1 MVQLGN
7 IELAD
12 NLRSLARHRSRHFIE
27 KTVNGSSIGEYEEQG
42 WVVEKRYEHSAR
54 MKKEKVGKEALEDR
68 VWTLFEKMGFLYLNG
83 DGYAQLTAD
92 VKIPQSQTI
101 AIDVVGIDEEVAV
114 AIWCQQDARQPLRP
128 ILDTCIA
135 ARQRFVLSVRQQYPL
150 LKKPGEKRQIAMA
163 LFVAADTLV
172 SEEDEA
178 RAKNGDIAI
187 FRERELQYYEELVAH
202 LRHAARYQLLAD
214 MLGGKHIPGL
224 DINVPAIKTKV
235 GEYTYYIFPISPDD
249 LLKIAYVAH
258 RSKGAK
264 SDINAYQRAVKKSR
278 LAEIRKYIEEKNIF
292 PTNIVVNFSKKLR
305 FDKFSQD
312 PQQEGGILGILHIEG
327 EYKSAWI
334 IDGQH
339 RLFAYSGHHF
349 AQTARLSVLAFEE
362 LHPDMQAKLFVDIN
376 YQQKSV
382 KKSLLNELYGV
393 LHENSDN
400 PEIKMRAIIMQTI
413 SLLNDD
419 PASAFYQRI
428 QATDDKKTATR
439 CISITA
445 FFNALIRYNF
455 YITSKRKDAFEYG
468 PLWSEEGSEA
478 TRARSLYI
486 IHSWFTTIRQYAM
499 DWWDAGSG
507 EGGGLA
513 MNDSVTACFIV
524 LRDVLHHIEA
534 EDGIAP
540 ITMTKEDIAERLQ
553 PYATALGYNLSTF
566 TEDKK
571 LGFRKMYGREG
582 QATRAKTLEWAMHEK
597 MSNFNPPGLQDYI
610 KKAKVQTNMRAK
622 VIIDEI
628 EHMLQKTIIEELKRE
643 YGSEESQ
650 WWMRGIPQSVR
661 IEAGKKYELAGADR
675 GGGRENYFNFI
686 DYKDIIIKN
695 WDRFSDLF
703 GRGKANAKREM
714 RIAWIQKV
722 NDMRNIVAHSSSGRS
737 VEIEQLAEL
746 EEYGEWL
753 RGQIKNLR
761 TDEEDLEEDE
771 EPTQ

>member
-7 IELAD
+7 IEPVD
-12 NLRSLARHRSRHFIE
+12 NLKSLARHRSRGFIE
-27 KTVNGSSIGEYEEQG
+27 KTVNVTLIEEYEKQG
-42 WVVEKRYEHSAR
+42 WVVEKKHMHSAR
-54 MKKEKVGKEALEDR
+54 LKKEKVGKEALEDR
-68 VWTLFEKMGFLYLNG
+68 IWTLFERMGFLYLNG

-114 AIWCQQDARQPLRP
+114 SVWCQQDAHQPLEVM
-128 ILDTCIA
+128 LDTCIA

-150 LKKPGEKRQIAMA
+150 LKRPGEKRQIAMA
-163 LFVAADTLV
+163 LFVTNDTRI
-172 SEEDEA
+172 SEEDEV
-178 RAKNGDIAI
+178 RAKKGDIAI

-202 LRHAARYQLLAD
+202 LNHAARYQLLAD
-214 MLGGKHIPGL
+214 LLGGKHIPGL
-224 DINVPAIKTKV
+224 DINVPAIKTRV
-235 GEYTYYIFPISPDD
+235 GEYTYYIFPIAPED
-249 LLKIAYVAH
+249 LLKVAYVAH

-278 LAEIRKYIEEKNIF
+278 LNAIRSYIEEKNIF

-305 FDKFSQD
+305 FDQFSQD
-312 PQQEGGILGILHIEG
+312 PQQEGGILGLLHIEG

-349 AQTARLSVLAFEE
+349 AHTARLSVLAFEE

-400 PEIKMRAIIMQTI
+400 PEFKMRAIIMQTI

-419 PASAFYQRI
+419 PASAFYERI
-428 QATDDKKTATR
+428 QATDDKKTETR

-445 FFNALIRYNF
+445 FFNALIQYSF
-455 YITSKRKDAFEYG
+455 YITSKRKGVFEYG

-478 TRARSLYI
+478 TRIRSLYI
-486 IHSWFTTIRQYAM
+486 INSWFTPIRQYAM
-499 DWWDAGSG
+499 EWWDAGSG

-524 LRDVLHHIEA
+524 LREVLHHIEA
-534 EDGIAP
+534 EDGIAS
-540 ITMTKEDIAERLQ
+540 ITVTKEDIAQRLQ
-553 PYATALGYNLSTF
+553 PYATILGYHLSTF

-582 QATRAKTLEWAMHEK
+582 QAARAKILEWAMHEK
-597 MSNFNPPGLQDYI
+597 IPNFNPPGLQDYI
-610 KKAKVQTNMRAK
+610 KKAKVQTNIRAK

-628 EHMLQKTIIEELKRE
+628 EHELQKTIIEELKRA
-643 YGSEESQ
+643 YGSDESQ
-650 WWMRGIPQSVR
+650 WWMRGIPTTIRV
-661 IEAGKKYELAGADR
+661 EAGKKYEFAGGDR

-695 WDRFSDLF
+695 WDLFSDLF
-703 GRGKANAKREM
+703 GRGKASTKREM
-714 RIAWIQKV
+714 RIAWVQKV
-722 NDMRNIVAHSSSGRS
+722 NDLRNIVAHSSSGRA

-753 RGQIKNLR
+753 RKQINNLR
-761 TDEEDLEEDE
+761 TDEEDIEEE
-771 EPTQ
+771 ESAP

>member
-7 IELAD
+7 IEPVD
-12 NLRSLARHRSRHFIE
+12 NLRSLERQRSRHFIE
-27 KTVNGSSIGEYEEQG
+27 KTVNASCIEEYEEQG
-42 WVVEKRYEHSAR
+42 WTIEKRYGHSAR

-68 VWTLFEKMGFLYLNG
+68 VWTLFHKMGFFYLNG
-83 DGYAQLTAD
+83 DGQAQLTAD
-92 VKIPQSQTI
+92 VKIPQSQTV
-101 AIDVVGIDEEVAV
+101 AIDVVGIDDEVAV
-114 AIWCQQDARQPLRP
+114 GVWCHQDARQSLRSL
-128 ILDTCIA
+128 LDSCIA
-135 ARQRFVLSVRQQYPL
+135 ARQRFVQSVRQQYPL

-163 LFVAADTLV
+163 IFVTADTLI

-178 RAKNGDIAI
+178 RAKNGDVAI

-214 MLGGKHIPGL
+214 MLGGKRIPGL

-235 GEYTYYIFPISPDD
+235 GEYTFYMFPISPDE
-249 LLKIAYVAH
+249 LLKIAYIAH

-278 LAEIRKYIEEKNIF
+278 LTEIRKYIAAKNIF

-349 AQTARLSVLAFEE
+349 AQTARLSVLAFED

-393 LHENSDN
+393 LHINSDN
-400 PEIKMRAIIMQTI
+400 PEIKMRAIIMQTV
-413 SLLNDD
+413 SLLDDD
-419 PASAFYQRI
+419 PESPFYQRI

-439 CISITA
+439 CISIPA

-455 YITSKRKDAFEYG
+455 YITSKRKDVFVYG
-468 PLWSEEGSEA
+468 PLWSNEGSEA

-486 IHSWFTTIRQYAM
+486 IDSWFKTIRRYAM

-513 MNDSVTACFIV
+513 MNDSLTACFIV

-534 EDGIAP
+534 EEGVAP

-553 PYATALGYNLSTF
+553 PYASALGYYLSTF
-566 TEDKK
+566 TDDKK
-571 LGFRKMYGREG
+571 MGYRKMYGREG
-582 QATRAKTLEWAMHEK
+582 QTKRAKNLEWAMHEK
-597 MSNFNPPGLQDYI
+597 MPGFNPPGLQEHI
-610 KKAKVQTNMRAK
+610 KKEKVQTNMRAK
-622 VIIDEI
+622 VIVDEI
-628 EHMLQKTIIEELKRE
+628 ENTLQKTIIEVLKRV
-643 YGSEESQ
+643 YGSEENQ

-686 DYKDIIIKN
+686 DYKEIISKN
-695 WDRFSDLF
+695 WDVFSDLF
-703 GRGKANAKREM
+703 GRGKANAKKET
-714 RIAWIQKV
+714 RIAWLQKV
-722 NDMRNIVAHSSSGRS
+722 NEIRNIVAHSSSGRS

-746 EEYGEWL
+746 EGYGEWL
-753 RGQIKNLR
+753 RRQIKNLR
-761 TDEEDLEEDE
+761 TNEEDLEEE
-771 EPTQ
+771 EPDQ